1 MKSKLFIA
9 LALLMTVSLTSC
21 RQYERDQDRL
31 DRESEGKG
39 ELLKA
44 ESTKKVKIEQ
54 AKADLE
60 SAKLDA
66 QTKISQMQALAET
79 SVIKATADAKSR
91 LIAAESAAKATLM
104 RAEAEA
110 TANERVSRSIT
121 PLLIEYNKILEW
133 DGKLPT
139 TSVGTGSQAIISIK

>member
-1 MKSKLFIA
+1 MKKSVFLIMSI
-9 LALLMTVSLTSC
+9 LTLSLVSC
-21 RQYERDQDRL
+21 RGYEREQNRL

-66 QTKISQMQALAET
+66 QTKLERARANAEAKL
-79 SVIKATADAKSR
+79 INAKASAEASLIIAKS
-91 LIAAESAAKATLM
+91 ES
-104 RAEAEA
+104 EANRILTESLNP
-110 TANERVSRSIT
+110 TI
-121 PLLIEYNKILEW
+121 LEYNKINRW
-133 DGKLPT
+133 NGKLPT
-139 TSVGTGSQAIISIK
+139 TSVGGGSSSIISIK